1 MISIDRKLRLK
12 DLEIFRFI
20 RDYRVLAY
28 AIIEDTRGPYTEED
42 KKLDPLCFLNDE
54 DLNEIVN
61 VFKIYLLT
69 DEPLEKDD

>member
-42 KKLDPLCFLNDE
+42 KKLDHFVLWTK
-54 DLNEIVN
+54 
-61 VFKIYLLT
+61 KI
-69 DEPLEKDD
+69 

>member
-20 RDYRVLAY
+20 RDYRVFAY

-42 KKLDPLCFLNDE
+42 KKLDPLCFLDE
-54 DLNEIVN
+54 
-61 VFKIYLLT
+61 KI
-69 DEPLEKDD
+69 